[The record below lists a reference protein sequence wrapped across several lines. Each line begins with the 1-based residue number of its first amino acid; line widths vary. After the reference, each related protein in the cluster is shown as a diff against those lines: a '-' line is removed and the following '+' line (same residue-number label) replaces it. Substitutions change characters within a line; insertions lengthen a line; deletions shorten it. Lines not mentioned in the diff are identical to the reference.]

1 MIGKVVARE
10 ITVAST
16 DIELLLADVN
26 ADSAATLTTSL
37 GDQITAVGCDAYS

>member
-10 ITVAST
+10 ITDAST

-26 ADSAATLTTSL
+26 ADSAAALTTSL